1 MIRQYAFRAFLSI
14 MVVCTMIACDSS
26 AESHAEE
33 ASSEASSTEPPQLDS
48 LPKSNYIPIR
58 DREFSSIDEVIVT
71 LYEIISGPAGPRD
84 WDKMRELCVPG
95 ADFCSF
101 APKEDGSKVFRKGDV
116 ESYIKNSGSFFM
128 NSAFYETEIG
138 RRMDRFGNVAQVFSA
153 YQFTLEKGGEVK
165 ARGINSIQLIK
176 DQGRW
181 YIANVIWDSET
192 ESEKIP
198 IEYLK
203 G

>member
-1 MIRQYAFRAFLSI
+1 MRKILLHLGVFVSLSLLYGCGTSGDNAAGSDSQAAETTEGIPPLEDLPPSKYVPINDRAF
-14 MVVCTMIACDSS
+14 T
-26 AESHAEE
+26 
-33 ASSEASSTEPPQLDS
+33 
-48 LPKSNYIPIR
+48 
-58 DREFSSIDEVIVT
+58 SIDEVIAT

-84 WDKMRELCVPG
+84 WDKMRDLCLPG
-95 ADFCSF
+95 ANFSSF
-101 APKEDGSKVFRKGDV
+101 AQQEDGTKVYRQGTID
-116 ESYIKNSGSFFM
+116 SYIKNSGSFFLE
-128 NSAFYETEIG
+128 SAFYETEIG
-138 RRMDRFGNVAQVFSA
+138 RRVDRFGKVAQVFSA
-153 YQFTLEKGGEVK
+153 YQSTFKKGGEVK
-165 ARGINSIQLIK
+165 ARGINSIQLVK